1 MRLSTNTIYANGTN
15 RLMDLQ
21 SVVNDL
27 NQQISSGKKVGSP
40 ADDPV
45 AYARIIEVTNAQ
57 NMKNTYAETRKTANS
72 MLENYET
79 NLSSVTDLVL
89 NIKSSLTAAGN
100 ATYNDSQRQSIATEL
115 QGRLDSL
122 ISLANAKDSMG
133 NFIYSGFA
141 TDKPAFTSA
150 GVFQGETS
158 RMNLQIDDNRTMP
171 TTFTGDS
178 VFNAN
183 GNNLFANMQQAIT
196 LLNTPITDATSRT
209 NFTNGLATAL
219 KNTDNSLD
227 SILNTRA
234 QIGSQM
240 NEIQILDDTGSDI
253 DLQYSKVL
261 SNLQDLDYTQA
272 LSNLAKMNT
281 TMEAAQKSFVST
293 TQLSLFQFIS

>member
-15 RLMDLQ
+15 RLMGLQ
-21 SVVNDL
+21 SDVNDL
-27 NQQISSGKKVGSP
+27 NEKISSGKKVRSP

-45 AYARIIEVTNAQ
+45 ASARIIEIN
-57 NMKNTYAETRKTANS
+57 NNKSMKDTFAETRKTASS
-72 MLENYET
+72 MLENYES
-79 NLSSVTDLVL
+79 NLQSVTELVL
-89 NIKSSLTAAGN
+89 NIKTSLTAAGN

-133 NFIYSGFA
+133 NFIYSGFT
-141 TDKPAFTSA
+141 TDKAAFTSA

-219 KNTDNSLD
+219 QNTDKSLD
-227 SILNTRA
+227 SILDTRA
-234 QIGSQM
+234 QIGSQL
-240 NEIQILDDTGSDI
+240 NEIQILDDTGDDI
-253 DLQYSKVL
+253 SLQYSKVL
-261 SNLQDLDYTQA
+261 SDLQDLDYTQA
-272 LSNLAKMNT
+272 LSDLAKKNT
-281 TMEAAQKSFVST
+281 IMEAAQKSFVST
-293 TQLSLFQFIS
+293 SKLSLFQFI

>member
-15 RLMDLQ
+15 RLMGLQ
-21 SVVNDL
+21 SDVNDL
-27 NQQISSGKKVGSP
+27 NEKISSGKKVRSP

-45 AYARIIEVTNAQ
+45 ASARIIEIN
-57 NMKNTYAETRKTANS
+57 NNKSMKDTFAETRKTASS

-100 ATYNDSQRQSIATEL
+100 ATYNDAQRQSIATEL

-133 NFIYSGFA
+133 NFIYSGFT
-141 TDKPAFTSA
+141 TDKAAFTST

-219 KNTDNSLD
+219 QNTDKSLD
-227 SILNTRA
+227 SILDTRA
-234 QIGSQM
+234 QIGSQL
-240 NEIQILDDTGSDI
+240 NEIQILDDTGDDI
-253 DLQYSKVL
+253 SLQYSKVL
-261 SNLQDLDYTQA
+261 SDLQDLDYTQA
-272 LSNLAKMNT
+272 LSDLAKKNT
-281 TMEAAQKSFVST
+281 IMEAAQKSFVST
-293 TQLSLFQFIS
+293 SKLSLFQFI

>member
-15 RLMDLQ
+15 RLMGLQ
-21 SVVNDL
+21 SDVNDL
-27 NQQISSGKKVGSP
+27 NEKISSGKKVRSP

-45 AYARIIEVTNAQ
+45 ASARIIEIN
-57 NMKNTYAETRKTANS
+57 NNKSMKDTFAETRKTASS

-100 ATYNDSQRQSIATEL
+100 ATYNDAQRQSIATEL

-133 NFIYSGFA
+133 NFIYSGFT
-141 TDKPAFTSA
+141 TDKAAFTSA

-219 KNTDNSLD
+219 QNTDKSLD
-227 SILNTRA
+227 SILDTRA
-234 QIGSQM
+234 QIGSQL
-240 NEIQILDDTGSDI
+240 NEIQILDDTGDDI
-253 DLQYSKVL
+253 SLQYSKVL
-261 SNLQDLDYTQA
+261 SDLQDLDYTQA
-272 LSNLAKMNT
+272 LSDLAKKNT
-281 TMEAAQKSFVST
+281 IMEAAQKSFVST
-293 TQLSLFQFIS
+293 SKLSLFQFI

>member
-15 RLMDLQ
+15 RLMGLQ
-21 SVVNDL
+21 SDVNDL
-27 NQQISSGKKVGSP
+27 NEKISSGKKVRSP

-45 AYARIIEVTNAQ
+45 ASARIIEINNNKSRKDTF
-57 NMKNTYAETRKTANS
+57 AETRKTASS

-133 NFIYSGFA
+133 NFIYSGFT
-141 TDKPAFTSA
+141 TDKAAFTSA

-219 KNTDNSLD
+219 QNTDKSLD
-227 SILNTRA
+227 SILDTRA
-234 QIGSQM
+234 QIGSQL
-240 NEIQILDDTGSDI
+240 NEIQILDDTGDDI
-253 DLQYSKVL
+253 SLQYSKVL
-261 SNLQDLDYTQA
+261 SDLQDLDYTQA
-272 LSNLAKMNT
+272 LSDLAKKNT
-281 TMEAAQKSFVST
+281 IMEAAQKSFVST
-293 TQLSLFQFIS
+293 SKLSLFQFI

>member
-15 RLMDLQ
+15 RLMGLQ
-21 SVVNDL
+21 SDVNDL
-27 NQQISSGKKVGSP
+27 NEKISSGKKVRLP

-45 AYARIIEVTNAQ
+45 ASARIIEIN
-57 NMKNTYAETRKTANS
+57 NNKSMKDTFAETRKTASS

-133 NFIYSGFA
+133 NFIYSGFT
-141 TDKPAFTSA
+141 TDKAAFTSA

-219 KNTDNSLD
+219 QNTDKSLD
-227 SILNTRA
+227 SILDTRA
-234 QIGSQM
+234 QIGSQL

-261 SNLQDLDYTQA
+261 SDLQDLDYTQA
-272 LSNLAKMNT
+272 LSDLAKKNT
-281 TMEAAQKSFVST
+281 IMEAAQKSFVST
-293 TQLSLFQFIS
+293 SKLSLFQFI

>member
-15 RLMDLQ
+15 RLMGLQ
-21 SVVNDL
+21 SDVNDL
-27 NQQISSGKKVGSP
+27 NEKISSGKKVRSP

-45 AYARIIEVTNAQ
+45 ASARIIEIN
-57 NMKNTYAETRKTANS
+57 NNKSMKDTFAETRKTASS

-133 NFIYSGFA
+133 NFIYSGFT
-141 TDKPAFTSA
+141 TDKAAFTSA

-219 KNTDNSLD
+219 QNTDKSLD
-227 SILNTRA
+227 SILDTRA
-234 QIGSQM
+234 QIGSQL
-240 NEIQILDDTGSDI
+240 NEIQILDDTGDDI
-253 DLQYSKVL
+253 SLQYSKVL
-261 SNLQDLDYTQA
+261 SDLQDLDYTQA
-272 LSNLAKMNT
+272 LSDLAKKNT
-281 TMEAAQKSFVST
+281 IMEAAQKSFVST
-293 TQLSLFQFIS
+293 SKLSLFQFI

>member
-15 RLMDLQ
+15 RLMGLQ
-21 SVVNDL
+21 SDVNDL
-27 NQQISSGKKVGSP
+27 NEKISSGKKVRSP

-45 AYARIIEVTNAQ
+45 ASARIIEIN
-57 NMKNTYAETRKTANS
+57 NNKSMKDTFAETRKTAS
-72 MLENYET
+72 GVLENYES
-79 NLSSVTDLVL
+79 NLQSVTELML
-89 NIKSSLTAAGN
+89 NIKTSLTAAGN

-133 NFIYSGFA
+133 NFIYSGFT
-141 TDKPAFTSA
+141 TDKPAFTST

-196 LLNTPITDATSRT
+196 LLNTPITDATTRT
-209 NFTNGLATAL
+209 TFTNGLATAL
-219 KNTDNSLD
+219 QNTDKSLD
-227 SILNTRA
+227 SILDTRA
-234 QIGSQM
+234 QIGSQL

-261 SNLQDLDYTQA
+261 SDLQDLDYTQA
-272 LSNLAKMNT
+272 LSDLAKKNT
-281 TMEAAQKSFVST
+281 IMEAAQKSFVST
-293 TQLSLFQFIS
+293 SKLSLFQFI